1 MDREKLH
8 RLLRL
13 GIEKGASDIHF
24 QVGYLPL
31 YRFNGELVELRYKVL
46 SASDTEAIARMLR
59 RGRRAPTSTIDFN
72 ELDLAYELPNEGR
85 FRVNISRQRRCF
97 NVVLRVIPPQI
108 RTFEELNLPTVLRD
122 LAQMRRG
129 YVLITGATGMGK
141 STTLATM
148 IEEVNRVRKAKIVTI
163 EDPIEFVFKH
173 DKSIITQ
180 REIGTDTADFPDA
193 LHAALRQDPDV
204 IMVGEMRDLKTVD
217 TSLKAAETG
226 HMVFSSIH
234 TSDVSSTVNRLVSF
248 FPTEEQLAV
257 RARLAD
263 NLRAIVSLRLLPEQE
278 ADRARAGRRAHAL
291 DPQHPGV
298 HQGSRARP
306 TRSTTSSRKGRPR
319 EHADLRPAP
328 ARPAARQQDLGGDGA
343 GGRLQSDRL
352 PDQAGPRRRRS
363 RRGGDAG
370 SDQRSDGDRVGRALL
385 GRGSSACAPNSADR
399 PKTLAAALRSA
410 ASRAADA
417 ASGGL
422 ALVFAAGGD
431 AARPA
436 PARGVG
442 LRRGRRRPRR
452 RRRRA
457 AARARRRALGRRA
470 RRRRTSRRSARAPRA
485 AW

>member
-1 MDREKLH
+1 MDHEKLH

-24 QVGYLPL
+24 QVAYLPL
-31 YRFNGELVELRYKVL
+31 YRFNGDLVELRYKVL
-46 SASDTEAIARMLR
+46 TASDTEAIARMLVEGDPR
-59 RGRRAPTSTIDFN
+59 QSEMTFN

-97 NVVLRVIPPQI
+97 NIVLRVIPPQI
-108 RTFEELNLPTVLRD
+108 RSFEELNLPSVLRD
-122 LAQMRRG
+122 LAHMRRG

-234 TSDVSSTVNRLVSF
+234 TSDVSSTINRLVSF

-263 NLRAIVSLRLLPEQE
+263 NLRAIVSLRLLPNKKQT
-278 ADRARAGRRAHAL
+278 GRVPAVEIMR
-291 DPQHPGV
+291 
-298 HQGSRARP
+298 S
-306 TRSTTSSRKGRPR
+306 TRSIQECIKDPAKTHEIHDFIAKGRP
-319 EHADLRPAP
+319 ENMQTFDQHLLDL
-328 ARPAARQQDLGGDGA
+328 L
-343 GGRLQSDRL
+343 
-352 PDQAGPRRRRS
+352 
-363 RRGGDAG
+363 
-370 SDQRSDGDRVGRALL
+370 RANKI
-385 GRGSSACAPNSADR
+385 SVETA
-399 PKTLAAALRSA
+399 LAAASNPTDFRTKLALEGSDP
-410 ASRAADA
+410 DA
-417 ASGGL
+417 AVTPDRISGPMEIESDER
-422 ALVFAAGGD
+422 F
-431 AARPA
+431 
-436 PARGVG
+436 
-442 LRRGRRRPRR
+442 
-452 RRRRA
+452 
-457 AARARRRALGRRA
+457 
-470 RRRRTSRRSARAPRA
+470 
-485 AW
+485 